1 MESQRDNVK
10 RMSTHAQSTYI
21 KIKNILH
28 AEKILLWAKS
38 NDSLGKMFIIHIR
51 GKGLISLQKN
61 LQKLIK
67 VKQRSIRQI
76 IVWTDSSERK
86 RRAEKEVLICLK
98 VHKEFS
104 LLVAGSASMEMTST
118 GCFPSSTGKT
128 LKVRS
133 LLSVR
138 LWEKWTLSTFAG
150 GPVSEFLGS
159 VTA

>member
-1 MESQRDNVK
+1 
-10 RMSTHAQSTYI
+10 
-21 KIKNILH
+21 
-28 AEKILLWAKS
+28 
-38 NDSLGKMFIIHIR
+38 
-51 GKGLISLQKN
+51 
-61 LQKLIK
+61 
-67 VKQRSIRQI
+67 
-76 IVWTDSSERK
+76 
-86 RRAEKEVLICLK
+86 
-98 VHKEFS
+98 
-104 LLVAGSASMEMTST
+104 MEMTST